1 MPNPFD
7 GLPDILAKRSSLTC
21 DQLAPSFERE
31 TGLYASFLG
40 IDPVSAFSHRG
51 CCVRPPE
58 PHIRLTHIRIFV
70 EEYPMSLYIRDPDVA
85 ALAAKLQD
93 LTGSRTKTEAVRLAL
108 QQAIERANAK
118 RSFAQRNAHVLEM
131 ADALG
136 STNPEFDS
144 KAFFDRMWGD
154 A

>member
-1 MPNPFD
+1 
-7 GLPDILAKRSSLTC
+7 
-21 DQLAPSFERE
+21 
-31 TGLYASFLG
+31 
-40 IDPVSAFSHRG
+40 
-51 CCVRPPE
+51 
-58 PHIRLTHIRIFV
+58 
-70 EEYPMSLYIRDPDVA
+70 MSLYIRDPDVA
-85 ALAAKLQD
+85 AWPRSCRILQAAGPRPKPC
-93 LTGSRTKTEAVRLAL
+93 AL
-108 QQAIERANAK
+108 RFNRQLSAANAK

>member
-1 MPNPFD
+1 VTAQGEHPGVTSN
-7 GLPDILAKRSSLTC
+7 
-21 DQLAPSFERE
+21 QLAPIFERE
-31 TGLYASFLG
+31 ISLYASFLR
-40 IDPVSAFSHRG
+40 IAPMSAFSYR
-51 CCVRPPE
+51 VLRSTTKTAYP
-58 PHIRLTHIRIFV
+58 LTHIRIFV

-136 STNPEFDS
+136 STNSEFDS
-144 KAFFDRMWGD
+144 KAFFDQMWGD
-154 A
+154 V